1 MASSTSSSL
10 TTRPGPSS
18 FCASG
23 KVTSPGVG
31 ASSASQIEPESW
43 ALVSFLPLFSERARS
58 SKPAGSPACTVVPGL
73 RPFTPSATPVDRP
86 PPEQGAA
93 TASSVTPSALACS
106 ASSRPAVPWP
116 VRIQGWS

>member
-1 MASSTSSSL
+1 M
-10 TTRPGPSS
+10 
-18 FCASG
+18 G

-31 ASSASQIEPESW
+31 ASRASQIEPESLSFFC
-43 ALVSFLPLFSERARS
+43 LVPAASERARS
-58 SKPAGSPACTVVPGL
+58 SKPAGSPACTLVSGL
-73 RPFTPSATPVDRP
+73 SPFTASAMPVDRP

-106 ASSRPAVPWP
+106 TISRPAVPWP